1 MDFFEQEAHAKR
13 QTRRLLWLFS
23 LAVLAVVLL
32 AYLIFASLIWLFQHP
47 ELPER
52 RWDPFFLLGTAI
64 FFYGDALIHPLQFL
78 TTIWS
83 LQLLCWSTLGTL
95 VLIAAGCYYK
105 MRLLAAGA
113 SRIGTS
119 AGLDIVSAMV
129 ADESTPLAAG

>member
-1 MDFFEQEAHAKR
+1 MDFFDQEARAER

-32 AYLIFASLIWLFQHP
+32 AYLIFASLIWFFQHP

-64 FFYGDALIHPLQFL
+64 FFYGGALIHPLQFL

-83 LQLLCWSTLGTL
+83 PQLLGWSTLGTL

-105 MRLLAAGA
+105 LRLLAAG
-113 SRIGTS
+113 GP
-119 AGLDIVSAMV
+119 VV
-129 ADESTPLAAG
+129 AKM